1 MPKKC
6 NTKKSASA
14 QFQCL
19 KAIKSAAEGSDGLVF
34 ASVQS
39 AKGNGYFTLRLA
51 EGKTA
56 RGTPRGLFTSGSM
69 RISVGQI
76 VVLEGVPA
84 DIKFCRGRERAIPY
98 EIVGVIQ
105 ERREAEQFVRKG
117 KLPREVLAHA
127 LSAGNFEEAVA
138 PELADLFEAPTEAD
152 DVFEEGGKKG
162 RRQAEAA
169 AAIRARVELLE
180 AGGAAVVPDVKVDD
194 L

>member
-14 QFQCL
+14 QFQCI
-19 KAIKSAAEGSDGLVF
+19 KAIKSAAEGQGGLVF

-51 EGKTA
+51 EGKEA

-76 VVLEGVPA
+76 VVASGSQ
-84 DIKFCRGRERAIPY
+84 KNGM

-105 ERREAEQFVRKG
+105 DRATAEELVAEG
-117 KLPREVLAHA
+117 AMAPEILGGAY
-127 LSAGNFEEAVA
+127 SAGGITETVED
-138 PELADLFEAPTEAD
+138 DLFEAPEEEVEAL
-152 DVFEEGGKKG
+152 EGGGRGGVKG
-162 RRQAEAA
+162 QRAFADARRSIAS
-169 AAIRARVELLE
+169 RLE
-180 AGGAAVVPDVKVDD
+180 ALINKTAAVVPQNSLEDINIDAI
-194 L
+194 

>member
-19 KAIKSAAEGSDGLVF
+19 KAIKSAAEGSGGLVF

-51 EGKTA
+51 EGKEA

-76 VVLEGVPA
+76 VVASGSQ
-84 DIKFCRGRERAIPY
+84 KNGM

-105 ERREAEQFVRKG
+105 DRATAEELVASG
-117 KLPREVLAHA
+117 AMPAEILGGAY
-127 LSAGNFEEAVA
+127 SAGGIVEMVED
-138 PELADLFEAPTEAD
+138 DLFEAPEQVAE
-152 DVFEEGGKKG
+152 DVDGRGAKG
-162 RRQAEAA
+162 QRALETRRSIAS
-169 AAIRARVELLE
+169 RLE
-180 AGGAAVVPDVKVDD
+180 VLINKTATVVPQNSLEEVDID
-194 L
+194 AI

>member
-1 MPKKC
+1 MPKRQNISKAAAAQLQ
-6 NTKKSASA
+6 SARA
-14 QFQCL
+14 VQ
-19 KAIKSAAEGSDGLVF
+19 KAAAGGNNLVF
-34 ASVQS
+34 MSVQS
-39 AKGNGYFTLRLA
+39 TKGDGYFRVRMADGIELT
-51 EGKTA
+51 
-56 RGTPRGLFTSGSM
+56 GTPRGLFTSGSM

>member
-19 KAIKSAAEGSDGLVF
+19 KAIKSAAEGSGGLVF

-51 EGKTA
+51 EGKEA

-76 VVLEGVPA
+76 VVASGSQ
-84 DIKFCRGRERAIPY
+84 KNGM

-105 ERREAEQFVRKG
+105 DRATAEELVASG
-117 KLPREVLAHA
+117 AMPAEILGGAY
-127 LSAGNFEEAVA
+127 SAGGILETVED
-138 PELADLFEAPTEAD
+138 DLFEAS
-152 DVFEEGGKKG
+152 EEV
-162 RRQAEAA
+162 AEAPEVRGGVKGQRAFADARRSIA
-169 AAIRARVELLE
+169 ARLE
-180 AGGAAVVPDVKVDD
+180 SLINKTATVVPQNSLEEVDID
-194 L
+194 AI

>member
-1 MPKKC
+1 MPK
-6 NTKKSASA
+6 TKNVKKAAAATAKSSRAV
-14 QFQCL
+14 L
-19 KAIKSAAEGSDGLVF
+19 KASGDVF
-34 ASVQS
+34 MSVQS
-39 AKGNGYFTLRLA
+39 TKGDGYFRVRMADGIELT
-51 EGKTA
+51 
-56 RGTPRGLFTSGSM
+56 GTPRGLFTSGSM